1 MTRLT
6 CAALLATC
14 LVTSPSFVRGAGSE
28 ADPGDLAPVLATI
41 SGSAFRAHVEFLAD
55 DLLKGREPGTE
66 GFDIA
71 ALYVATELKS
81 MGIQPAG
88 DGGGYF
94 QPVPMRESRLL
105 DGEVALAPAE
115 GGAAVILEPMADY
128 VQRGD
133 ILRTESRV
141 SAPVVFAGFGVTA
154 PGLGYDDY
162 AGIDATGKI
171 VALLSNAPARF
182 PSEHRAHFS
191 SSRLKAE
198 NAGRHG
204 AVGVLFVLSP
214 EDVKRFPWERL
225 RQAID
230 GSAMRWLR
238 SDGTPEGAVAE
249 LRGSVLLSP
258 SGARQLFASSP
269 VPLEDVFEQA
279 AKGEGQ
285 VKGFAL
291 PVTATIASRS
301 EHRPFASSNV
311 VGFLKGSDPALQGTS
326 VVYTAHLDHVG
337 VGEPVD
343 GDRIYNGAYDNA
355 TGSAIVLE
363 IARAF
368 TRLPSPPRRS
378 VVFVFVTAEERGLL
392 GSDYFAKHPTTT
404 AGRIVANINIDMPI
418 FVHPIASVVALGLES
433 STLKAA
439 VTRAVAEA
447 GLSLIPD
454 PTPEENSFVRSD
466 QYSFVLQGVPSI
478 NLNPGVDPS
487 DAETTGGRLFQ
498 EFYETHYHRPSD
510 DLSRPMDLDSV
521 ERFIR
526 ANFMI
531 GYTVASNPEPPRWN
545 PGDFFGETYGD
556 AAGAH

>member
-14 LVTSPSFVRGAGSE
+14 LVTSPSFVRRAGSE
-28 ADPGDLAPVLATI
+28 SEPSDLAGVLAAI
-41 SGSAFRAHVEFLAD
+41 SGSTFRAHVEFLAD

-71 ALYVATELKS
+71 ALYVATELES

-88 DGGGYF
+88 EGGGYF
-94 QPVPMRESRLL
+94 QPVPLRESRLL
-105 DGEVALAPAE
+105 DGEVAFAPDE
-115 GGAAVILEPMADY
+115 GGAAVILEPVADY

-133 ILRTESRV
+133 ARRTESRV
-141 SAPVVFAGFGVTA
+141 SAPVIFAGFGVTA
-154 PGLGYDDY
+154 PGLEYDDY

-182 PSEHRAHFS
+182 PSEHRAHFA

-198 NAGRHG
+198 NAARHG
-204 AVGVLFVLSP
+204 AVGALFILSP
-214 EDVKRFPWERL
+214 EDVKRFPWERVK
-225 RQAID
+225 QAID
-230 GSAMRWLR
+230 GKAVRWLR
-238 SDGTPEGAVAE
+238 SDGTPEGDVAE
-249 LRGSVLLSP
+249 LKGSALLSP
-258 SGARQLFASSP
+258 AGARRLFAWSP
-269 VPLEDVFEQA
+269 VPLEDVFARA
-279 AKGEGQ
+279 AKGEGE
-285 VKGFAL
+285 GFAL

-301 EHRPFASSNV
+301 EHRPFSSSNV
-311 VGFLKGSDPALQGTS
+311 VGVLKGSDPSLRDTS
-326 VVYTAHLDHVG
+326 VVYSAHLDHVG

-355 TGSAIVLE
+355 SGSAIVLE

-392 GSDYFAKHPTTT
+392 GSDYFAKHPTTA
-404 AGRIVANINIDMPI
+404 AGRIVANVNIDMPI
-418 FVHPIASVVALGLES
+418 FLHPITTVVALGIES

-439 VTRAVAEA
+439 VSRGLSEA
-447 GLSLIPD
+447 GLTLIPD
-454 PTPEENSFVRSD
+454 PTPEEKSFVRSD

-478 NLNPGVDPS
+478 NLSPGVEPS
-487 DAETTGGRLFQ
+487 DAETTGGRLFK
-498 EFYETHYHRPSD
+498 EFLKQHYHRPSD

-531 GYTVASNPEPPRWN
+531 GYAVASNPEPPRWN
-545 PGDFFGETYGD
+545 PGDFFGETFGG
-556 AAGAH
+556 ASGAH